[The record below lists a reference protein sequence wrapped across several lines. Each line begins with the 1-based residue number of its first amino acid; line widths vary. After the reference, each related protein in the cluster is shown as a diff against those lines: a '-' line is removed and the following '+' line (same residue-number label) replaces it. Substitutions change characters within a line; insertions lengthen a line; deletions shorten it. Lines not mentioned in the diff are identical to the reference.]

1 MRGRAG
7 PGSVECMTH
16 PPLTTSHWPAGTA
29 APRPGRLL
37 LQTEGACDFD
47 PEHLLD
53 VFAAQRWRFV
63 TVLRVFGAGDWAA
76 PTRCAGWSVHEVV
89 RHLGDCTAIGV
100 ATEPGDGTL
109 DVAEGFDPRTTPREW
124 LAASDGEPPG
134 ASLDRLVAATEE
146 LLSVTRDRLRRGR
159 RFDVWLPYG
168 PVDWTVRLLHGFW
181 DSWLHERDVLLARG
195 ADHPTDGDATAYA
208 AGYGVFIAGA
218 VAAMFGDPVQA
229 TLRLGGDGGGT
240 FDLGGRGATALTVD
254 RTATVGSPAAEVADA
269 LAGRPP
275 AAVLSGLPAGLF
287 QMAEFFNTPA

>member
-1 MRGRAG
+1 MRGGAG
-7 PGSVECMTH
+7 PGSVECMTNL
-16 PPLTTSHWPAGTA
+16 PLITSRRPADTA
-29 APRPGRLL
+29 APRPGSLL
-37 LQTEGACDFD
+37 LQTEGACDLD

-53 VFAAQRWRFV
+53 VFAAQRRRFV
-63 TVLRVFGAGDWAA
+63 TVLRGFGAGDWAA
-76 PTRCAGWSVHEVV
+76 PTRCAGWSAHDVV

-134 ASLDRLVAATEE
+134 ASLDRLIAATGE
-146 LLSVTRDRLRRGR
+146 LLSVSRDRLSNGR
-159 RFDVWLPYG
+159 RFGVRLPYG

-181 DSWLHERDVLLARG
+181 DAWLHERDVLLARG

-240 FDLGGRGATALTVD
+240 FDLDGRGATTLTVD
-254 RTATVGSPAAEVADA
+254 RSVTAGPPAAEVVDA
-269 LAGRPP
+269 LAGRSP

-287 QMAEFFNTPA
+287 QMAEFFNTPV